1 MIITKFKLFENNNEE
16 TYYNSHGETM
26 PFTEFI
32 EIEVEER
39 ENYEMEEV
47 DEWIEMYD
55 IDIDSECIWVTKD
68 KRNVYKYVLTADYWD
83 AIDNGDDI
91 DDMLVKEF
99 GSSDDTTIYE
109 YTSDEG
115 FIIEETDDG
124 DGGFLFVFNK

>member
-1 MIITKFKLFENNNEE
+1 METKFENFNEE
-16 TYYNSHGETM
+16 KKTYYNSHGESM

-47 DEWIEMYD
+47 DEWIELYD

-68 KRNVYKYVLTADYWD
+68 KRNVYKYILTADYWD
-83 AIDNGDDI
+83 AIDNGDNI
-91 DDMLVKEF
+91 DNMLIKEF
-99 GSSDDTTIYE
+99 GSSDDTIIYE
-109 YTSDEG
+109 YKSDEG
-115 FIIEETDDG
+115 TLIEETDDG